1 MDKKRKKILYIITK
15 GNFGGAQ
22 RYVYDLAVNLPKE
35 EFEVSVA
42 LGEGEIL
49 AEKLQEKGIPVIRLE
64 NSARDISLLKDFK
77 LFFELLRVLKKER
90 PNIVHLNSSK
100 IGVLGALA
108 ARIHNFLVPS
118 AYRLVTIF
126 TAHGFA
132 FNEKRPWIQ
141 KVIIKFLS
149 WLTIVLCH
157 KTITVSEKECKQVE
171 KWPFIVSKIQL
182 VHNGINKKEFKERD
196 SARKEIGNILKKPDL
211 FLKYKYMVGSIGE
224 LTKNKAH
231 CLGLKAF
238 KENSEIAWV
247 IIGEGEER
255 LKLEKIIKEKNI
267 NNVFLAGFVP
277 NASYLLPA
285 FDIFL
290 LPSIKEGL
298 PYVILEAGL
307 ARLPVIA
314 TNVGGI
320 PEIITPENGILIA
333 PENPFEISAKIKELM
348 GDENKRKSLSEN
360 LEKFV
365 TKNFS
370 FQKMLEET
378 IYRYKI

>member
-1 MDKKRKKILYIITK
+1 MKKKILYIITK

-22 RYVYDLAVNLPKE
+22 RYVYDLASNLSKDQ
-35 EFEVSVA
+35 FEIAVS

-49 AEKLQEKGIPVIRLE
+49 EQKLIENGVRVIRLQ
-64 NSARDISLLKDFK
+64 NSKRDIGLFTDFK
-77 LFFELLRVLKKER
+77 LFFELLRLLKKER

-100 IGVLGALA
+100 VGILGTLA
-108 ARIHNFLVPS
+108 ARLSGVKKI
-118 AYRLVTIF
+118 IF

-141 KVIIKFLS
+141 KLLIKFLS
-149 WLTIVLCH
+149 WLTLLLSTESIA
-157 KTITVSEKECKQVE
+157 VSEKECRQVVR
-171 KWPFIVSKIQL
+171 WPFILGKIQV
-182 VHNGINKKEFKERD
+182 VHNGIDKPEFKDKD

-211 FLKYKYMVGSIGE
+211 FSKYKYVVGSIGE

-238 KENSEIAWV
+238 KENPEIAWI

-255 LKLEKIIKEKNI
+255 SKLEQIIKEKNI
-267 NNVFLAGFVP
+267 HNVFLAGFVP
-277 NASYLLPA
+277 NASHLLPA

-314 TNVGGI
+314 TNIGGI
-320 PEIITPENGILIA
+320 PEIINSENGILI
-333 PENPFEISAKIKELM
+333 PKENPDAINLKIHELV
-348 GDENKRKSLSEN
+348 GDENRRKN
-360 LEKFV
+360 LGKKLTDFV
-365 TKNFS
+365 EKNFS
-370 FQKMLEET
+370 LEKMLSET
-378 IYRYKI
+378 LYIYNQSL

>member
-1 MDKKRKKILYIITK
+1 MKKKILYIITK

-22 RYVYDLAVNLPKE
+22 RYVYDLASNLPPE
-35 EFEVSVA
+35 QFEITVA

-49 AEKLQEKGIPVIRLE
+49 EQKLQEKGIRVIRLQ
-64 NSARDISLLKDFK
+64 NSKRDISITSDFK
-77 LFFELLRVLKKER
+77 LFFELLRLFKKER

-100 IGVLGALA
+100 IGILGVLA
-108 ARIHNFLVPS
+108 AYAFNFLKPK
-118 AYRLVTIF
+118 AYRLEPIF

-141 KVIIKFLS
+141 KSVIKFLS
-149 WLTIVLCH
+149 WLTLLLSTQSIA
-157 KTITVSEKECKQVE
+157 VSEKECKQVVR
-171 KWPFIVSKIQL
+171 WPFILGKIQL
-182 VHNGINKKEFKERD
+182 VHNGIDRPEFKERD
-196 SARKEIGNILKKPDL
+196 LARREIGNILKKPDL
-211 FLKYKYMVGSIGE
+211 FSKYKYVVGSIGE

-238 KENSEIAWV
+238 KENPEIAWI

-255 LKLEKIIKEKNI
+255 SKLEQIIKEKNI
-267 NNVFLAGFVP
+267 HNVFLAGFVP
-277 NASYLLPA
+277 NASHLLPA

-314 TNVGGI
+314 TNIGGI
-320 PEIITPENGILIA
+320 PEIINSENGILI
-333 PENPFEISAKIKELM
+333 PKENPDAINLKIHELV
-348 GDENKRKSLSEN
+348 GDENRRKN
-360 LEKFV
+360 LGKKLTDFV
-365 TKNFS
+365 EKNFS
-370 FQKMLEET
+370 LEKMLSET
-378 IYRYKI
+378 LYIYNQSL